1 MELLLL
7 SMMVQL
13 EVKTMPPRLD
23 QEWMA
28 YVESLRS
35 GSAIE
40 ASPGKGTP
48 AGTQRWQPA
57 QRVIGQERVA

>member
-13 EVKTMPPRLD
+13 EVTTMPPRLD

-28 YVESLRS
+28 YVES
-35 GSAIE
+35 
-40 ASPGKGTP
+40 P
-48 AGTQRWQPA
+48 
-57 QRVIGQERVA
+57 

>member
-13 EVKTMPPRLD
+13 EVKTMTPRLD

-35 GSAIE
+35 GSAIG

-48 AGTQRWQPA
+48 AGT
-57 QRVIGQERVA
+57 